1 MQLPPSRGYDAIY
14 IIANCLTKMVHFIP
28 SKSTCT
34 SVELHIQRVWP
45 LHGLPLQH
53 NTDRGTQFT
62 APYMRNLYK
71 ALGVDQRLSTTYHP
85 ELQGQVESNNKWLE
99 TYLCIFSA
107 YRQDNWADFLHT
119 AEFAYNNHHHPSIG
133 MTPFYANYRYHPVY
147 TDRTSPE
154 QVLALPERL
163 HQIHEVQARCQL
175 AIEKA
180 QRVHKQYADRKRQ
193 DLSFTV
199 GDRVWLES
207 YNLSMDAPSKKLAA
221 KRLGPYSI
229 LERVGTMSYQLDIP
243 ATWRVHNVFHVGLL
257 SRTKEDTIP
266 GWRADP
272 QLVVRIQDQ
281 ELWVID
287 RFVNSCWFRGKFQLK
302 V

>member
-1 MQLPPSRGYDAIY
+1 
-14 IIANCLTKMVHFIP
+14 
-28 SKSTCT
+28 
-34 SVELHIQRVWP
+34 
-45 LHGLPLQH
+45 
-53 NTDRGTQFT
+53 
-62 APYMRNLYK
+62 
-71 ALGVDQRLSTTYHP
+71 
-85 ELQGQVESNNKWLE
+85 
-99 TYLCIFSA
+99 
-107 YRQDNWADFLHT
+107 
-119 AEFAYNNHHHPSIG
+119 

-147 TDRTSPE
+147 TDHASPE

-193 DLSFTV
+193 DLSFAV

-207 YNLSMDAPSKKLAA
+207 YNLSTDAPSKKLAA

-229 LERVGTMSYQLDIP
+229 LERVGTTSYQLDIP

-257 SRTKEDTIP
+257 SCTKEDMIP
-266 GWRADP
+266 RRQVDP
-272 QLVVRIQDQ
+272 QPVVHIQDQ

-287 RFVNSCWFRGKFQLK
+287 RFVNSRWFRGKFQLK
-302 V
+302 VQWEDQVEEQDDWHDYHTILEESATWRQELEVGDGPGKDPIRPMIEEYYQCHPGVPRYDDPPHRHQALPRHRIP